1 MYIYMDIHVYTLYMY
16 ISYIYPHTYM
26 HAYKHACIHRF
37 EKVGDADMALF
48 GWEDSHHDTSFAI
61 P

>member
-1 MYIYMDIHVYTLYMY
+1 MYIHVHVHAYIIH
-16 ISYIYPHTYM
+16 IHTYI
-26 HAYKHACIHRF
+26 HAYIHECIHRF